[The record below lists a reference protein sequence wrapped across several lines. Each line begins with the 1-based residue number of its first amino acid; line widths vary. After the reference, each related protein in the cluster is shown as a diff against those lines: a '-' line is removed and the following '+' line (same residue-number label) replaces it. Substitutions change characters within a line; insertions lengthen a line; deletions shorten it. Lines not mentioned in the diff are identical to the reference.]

1 MAISRRNFIA
11 LSASAAVV
19 SALPLSLA
27 VGAQG
32 RLSFSDYR
40 QFDALGLA
48 EAIRLGQFTAAEVL
62 ETAIAR
68 ASAINP
74 AINAIVIP
82 DYDYARQQ
90 LAAGVGDGPFAGV
103 PFLLKDLGMHLRGT
117 ITSEGSQFYAGR
129 IAKQNSTLVQRYLDA
144 GLMMMGKSASPEFG
158 GTTTTESTLYGATRN
173 PWDLSKTTGGSSGGA
188 AAAVAAGILPMANAT
203 DGGGSIRIPA
213 SCCGLFGLKPSR
225 GRTPHGPQA
234 LTSLMSVSHCVSRSV
249 RDSAALLD
257 ATAGMEP
264 GAAGGPP
271 PPSMSFLQASQTPPQ
286 QQRIG
291 LVLTPISGSPV
302 DSDCRTAAEQS
313 AALLESLGHR
323 VEPIELPIDAG
334 EFFQATGVVMAAS
347 NVARV
352 QQRERELGRAVTEDD
367 LEPLIYQRY
376 RNALAHTAADYHR
389 AVNSLHRIGAKL
401 ATLHQQYPLLLSPT
415 LANPPLPIGRLAL
428 TRLDSGYLS
437 DVLSYSAFT
446 MLANASGAPAA
457 SLPLHWSDEGLPIGV
472 MLSADYGGEALLL
485 QVAGQLEQ
493 AQPWFHRTPT
503 NL

>member
-1 MAISRRNFIA
+1 MAMSRRNFIA
-11 LSASAAVV
+11 LSATAAVA

-48 EAIRLGQFTAAEVL
+48 EAVRLGQFTAAEVL
-62 ETAIAR
+62 EAAIAR
-68 ASAINP
+68 ASAVNP

-103 PFLLKDLGMHLRGT
+103 PFLLKDLGMYLRGT

-129 IAKQNSTLVQRYLDA
+129 VAKQNSTLVQRYLDA

-225 GRTPHGPQA
+225 GRTPHGPSS
-234 LTSLMSVSHCVSRSV
+234 LTSLMSVNHCVSRSV

-264 GAAGGPP
+264 GAAGGPNAP
-271 PPSMSFLQASQTPPQ
+271 IGSFLQASQTPPKKL
-286 QQRIG
+286 RIG
-291 LVLTPISGSPV
+291 LLLTPITRSPV
-302 DSDCRTAAEQS
+302 HSDCLDAANHTAA
-313 AALLESLGHR
+313 LCESLGHR

-334 EFFQATGVVMAAS
+334 EFFHATGIIMAAG

-352 QQRERELGRAVTEDD
+352 QLREKELGREVTEED

-376 RNALAHTAADYHR
+376 RKALNNTAADYYA
-389 AVNSLHRIGAKL
+389 AVDTVHRIGRQMSL
-401 ATLHQQYPLLLSPT
+401 LHNQYDLLLSPT
-415 LANPPLPIGRLAL
+415 LANPPLEIGRLAL
-428 TRLDSGYLS
+428 TRLDQGYLM

-446 MLANASGAPAA
+446 MLANATGAPAM
-457 SLPLHWSDEGLPIGV
+457 SVPLYWSSQGLPIGV
-472 MLSADYGGEALLL
+472 MFSGDYGHEELLL
-485 QVAGQLEQ
+485 QLAGQLEQ
-493 AQPWFHRTPT
+493 AQPWFSKVA
-503 NL
+503 NI

>member
-1 MAISRRNFIA
+1 MSVSRRDFLGLTA
-11 LSASAAVV
+11 AASALVAAGPH
-19 SALPLSLA
+19 ALAAS
-27 VGAQG
+27 GG
-32 RLSFSDYR
+32 GLSFEEYR

-48 EAIRLGQFTAAEVL
+48 AAIRRGHFTAGEVL
-62 ETAIAR
+62 AAALARTAAV
-68 ASAINP
+68 NP
-74 AINAIVIP
+74 AINAVVIAHT
-82 DYDYARQQ
+82 DYARQQ
-90 LAAGVGDGPFAGV
+90 LADGVGQGPFAGV
-103 PFLLKDLGMHLRGT
+103 PFLLKDLGMQLRGT
-117 ITSEGSQFYAGR
+117 VTSQGSRFYAGR
-129 IAKQNSTLVQRYLDA
+129 VADHTDTLVQRYLDA
-144 GLMMMGKSASPEFG
+144 GLLMMGKTASPEFG
-158 GTTTTESTLYGATRN
+158 GTTTTESLLYGATRN
-173 PWDLSKTTGGSSGGA
+173 PWDLTKTTGGSSGGA

-286 QQRIG
+286 AQRIG

-334 EFFQATGVVMAAS
+334 EFFQATGVVMAAG

-457 SLPLHWSDEGLPIGV
+457 SLPLYWSDEGLPIGV
-472 MLSADYGGEALLL
+472 MLSADYGGEQLLL

-493 AQPWFHRTPT
+493 AQPWFQRTPT
-503 NL
+503 L

>member
-264 GAAGGPP
+264 GAAGGPNP
-271 PPSMSFLQASQTPPQ
+271 PIGSFLQASQTPPKKL
-286 QQRIG
+286 RIG
-291 LVLTPISGSPV
+291 LLLTPITRSPV
-302 DSDCRTAAEQS
+302 HSDCLDAANH
-313 AALLESLGHR
+313 AAVLCESLGHR

-334 EFFQATGVVMAAS
+334 EFFHATGIIMAAG

-352 QQRERELGRAVTEDD
+352 QLREKELGREVTEED

-376 RNALAHTAADYHR
+376 LKALNNTAADYHA
-389 AVNSLHRIGAKL
+389 AVNTVHRIGRQMSL
-401 ATLHQQYPLLLSPT
+401 LHNQYDLLLSPT
-415 LANPPLPIGRLAL
+415 LANPPLEIGRLAL
-428 TRLDSGYLS
+428 TRLDQGYLI

-446 MLANASGAPAA
+446 MLANATGAPAM
-457 SLPLHWSDEGLPIGV
+457 SVPLHWSAQGLPIGV
-472 MLSADYGGEALLL
+472 MFSGDYGHEELLL
-485 QVAGQLEQ
+485 QLAGQLEQ
-493 AQPWFHRTPT
+493 AQPWFSKVA
-503 NL
+503 NI